1 MAGETDKTVR
11 QIQEAGASI
20 GGFAGALLDTNP
32 SLAKFSANITGVSK
46 VLGYLTSNL
55 TNLRKFASMGADF
68 GMDINLMTTSV
79 TGARSSFAA
88 LETMIKKN
96 AGSLAMYDGI
106 IGNGMTTFLAL
117 QKDFYFDKDGF
128 ATAASLGLERLGLTT
143 ENINETFLVYDRLQ
157 RYGRRGEEV
166 VVAQRNMAAAA
177 FAKELTTLARL
188 TGQQADELVANMNTI
203 MREGDVAAFSM
214 TAQKGMS
221 DVLVKNVASADALS
235 KDFGALMRDIFIR
248 ARPEEDTALLQS
260 MLPETAAIL
269 YAAEA
274 AKRQGN
280 AAAADKLLLQAQ
292 MSYTKEMQ
300 SGTIGMLAQQKG
312 ATRETMQAYKAV
324 GQYAS
329 GAGFAIGDMMMR
341 EQEKLG
347 RNLTGDEYLEVVEK
361 VKAQLN
367 ALGDPPKPG
376 DPRAV
381 TDAIIKAEQELASMA
396 LAVQTQMR
404 SVYTTLGESASAF
417 MDLIKGQG
425 KNAID
430 GTMEMFNG
438 AVAAMGISGETSVE
452 DRNRVAQSAII
463 RLNESLLTEQA
474 QELGTIVAKLN
485 DLDSKDKLTAQ
496 EQGERAD
503 LLSQFRNYVAAAP
516 TLAKIETIRAN
527 QLIID
532 GTTIN
537 PNLVPP
543 TLRPPVPNSV
553 GTIGNYGNIIK
564 DFGKETAATL
574 HGREAV
580 LNETQLTN
588 LAKGLFNYGGL
599 MSQNMSRDTIDAVAK
614 GYISPETITRTI
626 TASLGGMLNTVRNNQ
641 SRQMPQMPQ
650 IDFTG
655 LETEIGRIA
664 SQMKQ
669 PFEDALNNT
678 LKMPLEQLFIAA
690 IEGNDLQ
697 RKSVKGIQGMGND
710 YLRGA

>member
-1 MAGETDKTVR
+1 M
-11 QIQEAGASI
+11 
-20 GGFAGALLDTNP
+20 
-32 SLAKFSANITGVSK
+32 
-46 VLGYLTSNL
+46 
-55 TNLRKFASMGADF
+55 
-68 GMDINLMTTSV
+68 
-79 TGARSSFAA
+79 
-88 LETMIKKN
+88 
-96 AGSLAMYDGI
+96 
-106 IGNGMTTFLAL
+106 
-117 QKDFYFDKDGF
+117 
-128 ATAASLGLERLGLTT
+128 
-143 ENINETFLVYDRLQ
+143 
-157 RYGRRGEEV
+157 
-166 VVAQRNMAAAA
+166 
-177 FAKELTTLARL
+177 
-188 TGQQADELVANMNTI
+188 
-203 MREGDVAAFSM
+203 
-214 TAQKGMS
+214 
-221 DVLVKNVASADALS
+221 
-235 KDFGALMRDIFIR
+235 
-248 ARPEEDTALLQS
+248 
-260 MLPETAAIL
+260 
-269 YAAEA
+269 
-274 AKRQGN
+274 
-280 AAAADKLLLQAQ
+280 
-292 MSYTKEMQ
+292 
-300 SGTIGMLAQQKG
+300 
-312 ATRETMQAYKAV
+312 
-324 GQYAS
+324 
-329 GAGFAIGDMMMR
+329 
-341 EQEKLG
+341 
-347 RNLTGDEYLEVVEK
+347 
-361 VKAQLN
+361 
-367 ALGDPPKPG
+367 
-376 DPRAV
+376 
-381 TDAIIKAEQELASMA
+381 
-396 LAVQTQMR
+396 
-404 SVYTTLGESASAF
+404 
-417 MDLIKGQG
+417 
-425 KNAID
+425 
-430 GTMEMFNG
+430 
-438 AVAAMGISGETSVE
+438 
-452 DRNRVAQSAII
+452 
-463 RLNESLLTEQA
+463 
-474 QELGTIVAKLN
+474 
-485 DLDSKDKLTAQ
+485 
-496 EQGERAD
+496 
-503 LLSQFRNYVAAAP
+503 SQFRNYVAAAP